1 MLLVENID
9 IQFNFGSLIIYL
21 SGIATGF
28 ILAILVYV
36 LLMLLSINKTKK
48 IIEANQ
54 HNITEEDVRIMITKA
69 QDNYKFLRKSEI
81 KEIKENADKESVLT
95 LSNCLQIFF

>member
-28 ILAILVYV
+28 ILAVLVYV

-48 IIEANQ
+48 N
-54 HNITEEDVRIMITKA
+54 H
-69 QDNYKFLRKSEI
+69 
-81 KEIKENADKESVLT
+81 
-95 LSNCLQIFF
+95 

>member
-54 HNITEEDVRIMITKA
+54 HNITEEDVR
-69 QDNYKFLRKSEI
+69 N
-81 KEIKENADKESVLT
+81 
-95 LSNCLQIFF
+95 